1 MKELK
6 LSDYVA
12 EFISKKNINTVFA
25 ISGGASLHLIHSIK
39 DHPKLNCIC
48 THHEQSAAMAA
59 DGFARSSGKPGVVIT
74 TSGPGATNTI
84 TGICCSYYDSV
95 PLILITGQVSSFRMS
110 EGLGVRQIGFQ
121 ETPIVDVVK
130 PIVKYSYKIK
140 DPYEIGYQLNKAY
153 QISISGRPGPVLIDI
168 PDNFQREVL
177 NLEKLV
183 NFEFNKPKEQ
193 DKNLPISKL
202 EKIHELIA
210 KSNRPIIIGGWGIHL
225 SKTEKDFIKFVE
237 SLNIPVLF
245 TWAAFDILPADHKLN
260 LGTFGTHGRRAS
272 NFAVQNSDLIISLG
286 SRLDTKSTG
295 SPITTF
301 AREAKKIVVDIDKNE
316 LEKFSFFGL
325 EIDLLI
331 KKDLKNFFNSY
342 FEYKNTQYLQKTHYL
357 SWEKKL
363 EKWKNE
369 FENYDKNKKFEDG
382 INPYIFVDKLS
393 QSCPENI
400 KIFIDTGCSIAWM
413 MQRFKTKKNQRLFH
427 DFNNTAMGWA
437 LPASIGSFFAN
448 PQFKI
453 VSIIGDGSLMMTLQ
467 ELATL
472 NHHKIPIKIFL
483 INNNGYSMIKQ
494 TQEQWLSSKY
504 YASSPQG
511 GISFPNYKKLAD
523 SFDISYEE
531 INIEE
536 NLEEKINKVIDA
548 NNSVFCNVI
557 ISSQARVTPQVKFG
571 RPNEDMEP
579 LLPRDLFYKN
589 MIIKPIND

>member
-1 MKELK
+1 
-6 LSDYVA
+6 
-12 EFISKKNINTVFA
+12 
-25 ISGGASLHLIHSIK
+25 
-39 DHPKLNCIC
+39 
-48 THHEQSAAMAA
+48 
-59 DGFARSSGKPGVVIT
+59 
-74 TSGPGATNTI
+74 
-84 TGICCSYYDSV
+84 
-95 PLILITGQVSSFRMS
+95 
-110 EGLGVRQIGFQ
+110 
-121 ETPIVDVVK
+121 
-130 PIVKYSYKIK
+130 
-140 DPYEIGYQLNKAY
+140 
-153 QISISGRPGPVLIDI
+153 
-168 PDNFQREVL
+168 
-177 NLEKLV
+177 
-183 NFEFNKPKEQ
+183 
-193 DKNLPISKL
+193 
-202 EKIHELIA
+202 
-210 KSNRPIIIGGWGIHL
+210 
-225 SKTEKDFIKFVE
+225 
-237 SLNIPVLF
+237 
-245 TWAAFDILPADHKLN
+245 
-260 LGTFGTHGRRAS
+260 
-272 NFAVQNSDLIISLG
+272 
-286 SRLDTKSTG
+286 
-295 SPITTF
+295 
-301 AREAKKIVVDIDKNE
+301 
-316 LEKFSFFGL
+316 
-325 EIDLLI
+325 
-331 KKDLKNFFNSY
+331 
-342 FEYKNTQYLQKTHYL
+342 
-357 SWEKKL
+357 
-363 EKWKNE
+363 
-369 FENYDKNKKFEDG
+369 
-382 INPYIFVDKLS
+382 
-393 QSCPENI
+393 
-400 KIFIDTGCSIAWM
+400 M